1 MQAFC
6 FDCTPDLELADVLV
20 QRVALEP
27 HGAEEGDGGE
37 LVVEHIL
44 AIDDPHTCHTVIWSH
59 SYMVT
64 DTVVW
69 SYSTSFPLMIHTSNI
84 VTQSPS

>member
-1 MQAFC
+1 M
-6 FDCTPDLELADVLV
+6 LV

-44 AIDDPHTCHTVIWSH
+44 AVDDPHTCHTVIWSH

-64 DTVVW
+64 RLFGHTVIW
-69 SYSTSFPLMIHTSNI
+69 SHSYM
-84 VTQSPS
+84 VTDSQTQLYGRRAPPSH